1 MALGPQSS
9 QVILTKKRLSKWP
22 APPPEVLVAIS
33 DKEMGGGNHSC
44 ITPLAATLL
53 VYPSF
58 SSFHA
63 TRSTQTRAVPITLT
77 LSLDLPG
84 LDCHLSFREVSEM
97 A

>member
-9 QVILTKKRLSKWP
+9 QKKETLKMAR
-22 APPPEVLVAIS
+22 PPPEVLVAIS
-33 DKEMGGGNHSC
+33 DKEMGGGNHYC

-53 VYPSF
+53 VYPFF

-63 TRSTQTRAVPITLT
+63 TRSTQTCAVPITLT

-84 LDCHLSFREVSEM
+84 LDRHLSFREVSEM